1 MTTRFEREQVRKVAD
16 GLAVAA
22 VAAIPWST
30 SAIYIFVV
38 AWLIAFLPT
47 IRADEARAV
56 MRHPAAWLP
65 VMLVALAAIG
75 MLWAQVP
82 WSERVS
88 AFGAF
93 VKLLTIPILFIQ
105 FRDSDRVHWILLG
118 FLGSCLALLFVSY
131 AGIAIG
137 YRFKSSFGVPVRD
150 YIAQS
155 GEFILCAA
163 GLFYVAMTYWSQRR
177 IGLMLGVMAL
187 AALFL
192 ANVFYVSASR
202 TALVTVPL
210 LFILFAMTQC
220 RLAQSLALLAS
231 IAVVCGIVWVSSPYV
246 QQRLLGI
253 FSEIENHGV
262 NNRPTSSGQRV
273 EFWRQS
279 LKIVEQA
286 PVIGHGTGSVKA
298 KFVEVAAAENSKD
311 APTVNPHNQTFM
323 VAIQLG
329 FLGVLAL
336 FAMWMA
342 HLGLFMR
349 GAGLVSWIGLAV
361 VAQNVIGSLFNTH
374 LFDVVQGWMYF
385 FGVGVAGG
393 WMLKQSRGMA
403 EPVAA
408 ADKMPA

>member
-1 MTTRFEREQVRKVAD
+1 MTVRRLDREQTRKIAD
-16 GLAVAA
+16 GLAAAA

-38 AWLIAFLPT
+38 AWLIFFLPT
-47 IRADEARAV
+47 IRADEFRAV
-56 MRHPAAWLP
+56 MRRPAAGLP
-65 VMLVALAAIG
+65 VALVALAAVG
-75 MLWAQVP
+75 MLWADVP
-82 WSERVS
+82 WVERSS
-88 AFGAF
+88 ALGAF
-93 VKLLTIPILFIQ
+93 IKLLTIPILLIQ
-105 FRDSDRVHWILLG
+105 FRDSDRVHWILLA
-118 FLGSCLALLFVSY
+118 FLGSCAALLFVSY

-137 YRFKSSFGVPVRD
+137 YRFRSFGVPVRD

-163 GLFYVAMTYWSQRR
+163 GLFYVAVTYWSQRR
-177 IGLMLGVMAL
+177 IGLMLGILAL

-192 ANVFYVSASR
+192 ANVFYVSSGR

-210 LFILFAMTQC
+210 LFVLFAMTQC

-231 IAVVCGIVWVSSPYV
+231 IVVVCGIVWVSSPYV

-253 FSEIENHGV
+253 YTEIQTHGL
-262 NNRPTSSGQRV
+262 NGKPTSSGQRV

-279 LKIVEQA
+279 LAIIEQA
-286 PVIGHGTGSVKA
+286 PVIGHGTGSIRA
-298 KFVEVAAAENSKD
+298 KFVEAAAAEKSKD

-323 VAIQLG
+323 IAIQLG

-342 HLGLFMR
+342 HLGLFLR

-385 FGVGVAGG
+385 FGVGAAGG
-393 WMLKQSRGMA
+393 WMLKQSRDMA
-403 EPVAA
+403 EPAAA
-408 ADKMPA
+408 ADKLPA